1 MNGALAFRVG
11 DNFEMNFD
19 ALYSKFTID
28 EDQNQAW
35 YSRNGVMGNWDD
47 STSWCYGRPGHRA
60 TTRWAARSSG
70 ATLDNCY
77 ASVTNVIAQ
86 YTEDKDLLV
95 TGANIKI
102 EATWTMN
109 ADLSYS
115 KAKRKNRW
123 AAFRSETYPAT
134 MTWDM
139 SGGVTPS
146 LSTSSNPADVNG
158 QSAPS
163 WLTGTADGPDDL
175 KDSLT
180 ALKVDFERQF
190 DGDHLK
196 AIKFGARVSNRKKDY
211 LHRHQDY
218 TPIFTGTLP
227 ATLFT
232 NYSVTEFD
240 APPLLN
246 GNYNEIVDFVYGGM
260 PVDDNAIVQS
270 SHLGRR

>member
-1 MNGALAFRVG
+1 
-11 DNFEMNFD
+11 
-19 ALYSKFTID
+19 
-28 EDQNQAW
+28 
-35 YSRNGVMGNWDD
+35 MGG
-47 STSWCYGRPGHRA
+47 SII
-60 TTRWAARSSG
+60 G

-86 YTEDKDLLV
+86 YTEDKDLFV
-95 TGANIKI
+95 TGANIKV

-180 ALKVDFERQF
+180 ALQVDFERQF
-190 DGDHLK
+190 EGDHLK

-218 TPIFTGTLP
+218 TADLHGHP
-227 ATLFT
+227 AGVAVHQLQRHRVRRATAAQWQLQRDRRLR
-232 NYSVTEFD
+232 VWRHAGRRQRHRAER
-240 APPLLN
+240 
-246 GNYNEIVDFVYGGM
+246 
-260 PVDDNAIVQS
+260 
-270 SHLGRR
+270 HLGRR